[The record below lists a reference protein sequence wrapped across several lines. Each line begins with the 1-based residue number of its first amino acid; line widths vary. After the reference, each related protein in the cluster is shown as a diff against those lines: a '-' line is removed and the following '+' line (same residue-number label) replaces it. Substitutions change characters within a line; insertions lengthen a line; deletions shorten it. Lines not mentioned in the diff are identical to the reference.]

1 MNGVVI
7 HPCPVRIRPS
17 ITVVILFS
25 VKTNPFRTSL
35 SPHYLLARGRTISHQ
50 KKRFDGRKLNG
61 LHFISVCSAAV
72 VNFCVTAIHTV
83 RKNTSFVVLV
93 KPVFVIPSNVAVLES
108 SRAWA
113 LLVNAVF
120 AFKLDKRRENINWEV
135 FLVKAG
141 ERGSHRGCSFLLI
154 FYPSRPRR
162 GELIIRILKM
172 ITDERRISGKNKV
185 ADNFRRL
192 TQFRL
197 PQEFFKVEPRQ
208 AQRPL

>member
-1 MNGVVI
+1 MKISPVALLKILLAYLVCGRQAYCNFQQLKYLLTWIVTVVNGVVI
-7 HPCPVRIRPS
+7 HPCPVRIRSS

-35 SPHYLLARGRTISHQ
+35 SPHYLLAWGRTISHQ

-61 LHFISVCSAAV
+61 LHLISVCSAAV

-93 KPVFVIPSNVAVLES
+93 KPVFVVPSDVAVLES

-120 AFKLDKRRENINWEV
+120 ALKLDKGRENINW
-135 FLVKAG
+135 
-141 ERGSHRGCSFLLI
+141 
-154 FYPSRPRR
+154 
-162 GELIIRILKM
+162 
-172 ITDERRISGKNKV
+172 
-185 ADNFRRL
+185 
-192 TQFRL
+192 
-197 PQEFFKVEPRQ
+197 
-208 AQRPL
+208 

>member
-1 MNGVVI
+1 MIIIIIWPRIQKTADRETRSSVLSFAPLMKIYPAALLKILLAFLVCGRWACCNFQQLKYLLTWIVTVVNGVVI
-7 HPCPVRIRPS
+7 HPCPVRIHPS
-17 ITVVILFS
+17 VTVVILFS

-72 VNFCVTAIHTV
+72 VNSCVTAIHAV

-120 AFKLDKRRENINWEV
+120 AFKLDKRRENINW
-135 FLVKAG
+135 
-141 ERGSHRGCSFLLI
+141 
-154 FYPSRPRR
+154 
-162 GELIIRILKM
+162 
-172 ITDERRISGKNKV
+172 
-185 ADNFRRL
+185 
-192 TQFRL
+192 
-197 PQEFFKVEPRQ
+197 
-208 AQRPL
+208 